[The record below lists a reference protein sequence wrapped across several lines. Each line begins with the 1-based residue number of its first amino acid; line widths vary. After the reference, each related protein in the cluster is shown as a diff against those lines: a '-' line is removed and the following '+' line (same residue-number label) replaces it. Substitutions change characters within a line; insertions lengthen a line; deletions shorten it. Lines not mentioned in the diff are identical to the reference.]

1 LKNTTLATLGLVVN
15 ATFIATILS
24 ACSTDGYIYNY
35 LNPPIEKPVT
45 FKPPPEKLVTHMAGN
60 VIINTKEL
68 KCLSDNIYF
77 ESLIEP
83 IAGKIAV
90 ANVTMNRVASEHFPN
105 TVCEVVW
112 QKNQFSWTHDGKSDK
127 PLAGKQYD
135 DIYNLAKMVYIG
147 ELPDITE
154 GSTFYHAD
162 YVNPGWAKKMDR
174 KVVKI
179 GAHIFYWNKDIH

>member
-1 LKNTTLATLGLVVN
+1 MKKLMIPTIAIAVNLAFVV
-15 ATFIATILS
+15 TILG
-24 ACSTDGYIYNY
+24 ACSKGGYIYNY
-35 LNPPIEKPVT
+35 LNAPPKT
-45 FKPPPEKLVTHMAGN
+45 LATHVAGR
-60 VIINTKEL
+60 VIVDGKEL
-68 KCLSDNIYF
+68 KCLADNIYF

-83 IAGKIAV
+83 IAGQIAV

-112 QKNQFSWTHDGKSDK
+112 QSKQFSWTHDGKSDK

-135 DIYNLAKMVYIG
+135 DIYNLAEKVYTG
-147 ELPDITE
+147 KLPDITE

-162 YVNPGWAKKMDR
+162 YVSPAWAKKMDR

-179 GAHIFYWNKDIH
+179 GRHIFYWNKDIH